1 MEAWDGACCEPL
13 VISHQLKLLLLP
25 GRYAICRFPANSFPP
40 PSWAM
45 RGDFLS
51 ITRTPDELSGVCE
64 EQSVP
69 ADVPA
74 ERGRRLMRVVGP
86 LDFSLTGVLA
96 SLAVPLAEAKVSI
109 FVISTYNT
117 DYLLVSESD
126 AEKAISALEQAG
138 HSIHRSAIT

>member
-1 MEAWDGACCEPL
+1 
-13 VISHQLKLLLLP
+13 
-25 GRYAICRFPANSFPP
+25 
-40 PSWAM
+40 M
-45 RGDFLS
+45 RGGFFS
-51 ITRTPDELSGVCE
+51 IMRTPDELSGVCE

-96 SLAVPLAEAKVSI
+96 SLAVPLAEAQVSI

-126 AEKAISALEQAG
+126 TEKAISALEQAG
-138 HSIHRSAIT
+138 HSIHRSAIA